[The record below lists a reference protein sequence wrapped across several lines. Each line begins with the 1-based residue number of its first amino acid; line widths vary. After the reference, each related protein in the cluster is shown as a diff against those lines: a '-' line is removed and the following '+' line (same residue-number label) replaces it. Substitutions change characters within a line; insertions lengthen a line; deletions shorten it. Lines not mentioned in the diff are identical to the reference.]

1 MEMGTV
7 LEKTN
12 GVFTFENGIKVM
24 AAIGAVTLGV
34 ATYKAFRNAY
44 DKRQASKTT
53 ATNEKGET
61 IEVEILDA
69 ETK

>member
-7 LEKTN
+7 LEKTD
-12 GVFTFENGIKVM
+12 GMFTFENGIKVM
-24 AAIGAVTLGV
+24 AVIGAVTLGV
-34 ATYKAFRNAY
+34 ATYKAFRSAY

-61 IEVEILDA
+61 IDVEILEP